1 MAREGKNEKRTLKG
15 FLDSKIVQKDV
26 GEETYLTWRE
36 TISYALGRGA
46 QGMFTSMTGSKYL
59 NYFLTNILLVRF
71 KDYPGGPMGIASKIR
86 LYCGIF
92 DAINDPIMGVLVDKT
107 RTKEGQMRPYIRLA
121 PWFVAAVMLLF
132 FLGMPGSVPN
142 WACIAWTTFLFVGLD
157 VTYTAFDIP
166 MGALAF
172 AITPNGFERTK
183 LYGVSSIVR
192 SVSGV
197 LPGLFVACA
206 AWLPYFK
213 THTSKA
219 YLTGACVSAVGIL
232 LFTRITYRNTKE
244 RCVHHEDTPAV
255 SDCFRLLFKNRPLFM
270 LFISNLLFLLV
281 KVTNQINFYFV
292 ADLMFDTKYN
302 VFIDVITFPGFLI
315 AGIGVPK
322 LVEKLGQ
329 RFDSRTFYRV
339 CCVAAIVL
347 HLLFFATC
355 YNGYIHKTPGS
366 PVSLGVGILT
376 VLFTGLTAIPLECKN
391 LMQKEMEAE
400 TVDYIEWKTG
410 TRVEGIMLSI
420 MSFTGKIENS
430 VSSSI
435 GMAILA
441 YTGYIAHEEGS
452 VIQNSGTNMALF
464 LMTTILPAVG
474 YLLMLVPMAFYNIS
488 GKDHH
493 KMVEEIKAR
502 NAAKVQTASEETAQ

>member
-1 MAREGKNEKRTLKG
+1 MATKIKD
-15 FLDSKIVQKDV
+15 FLDSKTIKKDV
-26 GEETYLTWRE
+26 GEETYHTWRE

-59 NYFLTNILLVRF
+59 NYFLTNILFSRF
-71 KDYPGGPMGIASKIR
+71 SDPMGLASQIR

-92 DAINDPIMGVLVDKT
+92 DAINDPMMGIMVDKT
-107 RTKEGQMRPYIRLA
+107 RTKEGQMRPYIRRA
-121 PWFVAAVMLLF
+121 PWFIAAVMLLF
-132 FLGMPGSVPN
+132 FLGVPSGMPD
-142 WACIAWTTFLFVGLD
+142 WACIAWTTFLFIGLD

-172 AITPNGFERTK
+172 AITPNGIERTK

-192 SVSGV
+192 SIAGA

-206 AWLPYFK
+206 GWLPYFS

-219 YLTGACVSAVGIL
+219 YLTGAIVSAIGIL
-232 LFTRITYRNTKE
+232 LFTRITFKNTQE
-244 RCVHHEDTPAV
+244 RTVHHEDAPSV
-255 SDCFRLLFKNRPLFM
+255 KDCFKLLFKNRPLLM
-270 LFISNLLFLLV
+270 LFLGNIFFLIV
-281 KVTNQINFYFV
+281 KVTNQVSFYFV
-292 ADLMFDTKYN
+292 ADLMFTSKYN

-322 LVEKLGQ
+322 LVEKLGSKSDP
-329 RFDSRTFYRV
+329 RKFYRM
-339 CCVAAIVL
+339 CCIIAIVA
-347 HLLFFATC
+347 HILFAVTC
-355 YNGYIHKTPGS
+355 YDGLINKEPGTV
-366 PVSLGVGILT
+366 VSLPVGILI

-430 VSSSI
+430 VSSAI
-435 GMAILA
+435 GLGILSL
-441 YTGYIAHEEGS
+441 TGYVSHSEGS
-452 VIQNSGTNMALF
+452 LVQNDATNMALF

-474 YLLMLVPMAFYNIS
+474 YALMLIPMAFYNIS
-488 GKDHH
+488 GESHRQ
-493 KMVEEIKAR
+493 MIKELDER
-502 NAAKVQTASEETAQ
+502 HAKQNIEA

>member
-1 MAREGKNEKRTLKG
+1 MIKVKE
-15 FLDSKIVQKDV
+15 FLDSKTVKKDV

-71 KDYPGGPMGIASKIR
+71 NDPMGLASKIR

-92 DAINDPIMGVLVDKT
+92 DAINDPMMGIVVDKT
-107 RTKEGQMRPYIRLA
+107 RTKEGQMRPYIKRA
-121 PWFVAAVMLLF
+121 PWFIALVMILF
-132 FLGMPGSVPN
+132 FLGIPN
-142 WACIAWTTFLFVGLD
+142 GFPDWACIAWTTFLFVGLD

-172 AITPNGFERTK
+172 AITPNGIERTK

-206 AWLPYFK
+206 GWLPYFN

-219 YLTGACVSAVGIL
+219 YLTGGIVSALGIII
-232 LFTRITYRNTKE
+232 FTRFTFKNTKE
-244 RCVHHEDTPAV
+244 RTVHHEDAP
-255 SDCFRLLFKNRPLFM
+255 SIKECFKLLFKNRPLLM
-270 LFISNLLFLLV
+270 LFIANLLFILV
-281 KVTNQINFYFV
+281 KVTNQISFYFV
-292 ADLMFDTKYN
+292 ADLMFTTKYN

-322 LVEKLGQ
+322 LVEKLGEKSDP
-329 RFDSRTFYRV
+329 RKFYRI
-339 CCVAAIVL
+339 CCIVAIAA
-347 HLLFFATC
+347 HLLFAITC
-355 YNGYIHKTPGS
+355 YNGYIHKEPGAV
-366 PVSLGVGILT
+366 VSLPVGILT
-376 VLFTGLTAIPLECKN
+376 VLFTGITAIPLECKN

-430 VSSSI
+430 VSSAI
-435 GMAILA
+435 GLAILA
-441 YTGYIAHEEGS
+441 ATGYIAHTEGS
-452 VIQNSGTNMALF
+452 MIQNSQTNTALF

-474 YLLMLVPMAFYNIS
+474 YALMLIPMAFYNIS
-488 GKDHH
+488 GKNHH
-493 KMVEEIKAR
+493 QMIEEIKAR
-502 NAAKVQTASEETAQ
+502 HEAEI

>member
-1 MAREGKNEKRTLKG
+1 MAGSVKEKINA
-15 FLDSKIVQKDV
+15 FLDSKIVKKDV

-36 TISYALGRGA
+36 NISYALGRGA

-59 NYFLTNILLVRF
+59 NYFLTNVLLVRF
-71 KDYPGGPMGIASKIR
+71 KDRPGGPMGIASQIR

-92 DAINDPIMGVLVDKT
+92 DAINDPIMGIIVDKT
-107 RTKEGQMRPYIRLA
+107 RTKEGQMRPYIRIA
-121 PWFVAAVMLLF
+121 PWFVSAVMLLF
-132 FLGMPGSVPN
+132 FLGFPSTLPD
-142 WACIAWTTFLFVGLD
+142 WACIAWTVFLFVGLD

-172 AITPNGFERTK
+172 AITPNGIERTK

-192 SVSGV
+192 SISGA

-206 AWLPYFK
+206 GWLPYFN

-219 YLTGACVSAVGIL
+219 YLTGAIVSAVGIMV
-232 LFTRITYRNTKE
+232 FTRITYKNTKE
-244 RCVHHEDTPAV
+244 RTVHHEETPSV
-255 SDCFRLLFKNRPLFM
+255 GECFRLLFRNRPLLM
-270 LFISNLLFLLV
+270 LFLANLFFLLV
-281 KVTNQINFYFV
+281 KVTNQISFYFV
-292 ADLMFDTKYN
+292 ADLMFTTKYN
-302 VFIDVITFPGFLI
+302 VFIDVITFPAFLL

-322 LVEKLGQ
+322 LMEKLGTHADP
-329 RFDSRTFYRV
+329 RKFYRI

-347 HLLFFATC
+347 HVLFAVVC
-355 YNGYIHKTPGS
+355 YDGYLHKAPGE
-366 PVSLGVGILT
+366 VISLPMGILT
-376 VLFTGLTAIPLECKN
+376 VLFTGLTTIPLECKN

-435 GMAILA
+435 GFAVLA
-441 YTGYIAHEEGS
+441 YTGYIAHTDGS
-452 VIQNSGTNMALF
+452 LVQNTATNQALF
-464 LMTTILPAVG
+464 FMTTLLPAIG
-474 YLLMLVPMAFYNIS
+474 YALMLIPMAFYNIS
-488 GKDHH
+488 GKSHRQMIEDLKERHE
-493 KMVEEIKAR
+493 KE
-502 NAAKVQTASEETAQ
+502 AAQTGAVGE

>member
-1 MAREGKNEKRTLKG
+1 MLKVKE
-15 FLDSKIVQKDV
+15 FLDSKTVKKDV

-71 KDYPGGPMGIASKIR
+71 NDPMGLASKIR

-92 DAINDPIMGVLVDKT
+92 DAINDPMMGIVVDKT
-107 RTKEGQMRPYIRLA
+107 RTKEGQMRPYIKRA
-121 PWFVAAVMLLF
+121 PWFIALVMILF
-132 FLGMPGSVPN
+132 FLGIPN
-142 WACIAWTTFLFVGLD
+142 GFPDWACIAWTTFLFVGLD

-172 AITPNGFERTK
+172 AITPNGIERTK

-206 AWLPYFK
+206 GWLPYFN

-219 YLTGACVSAVGIL
+219 YLTGGIVSALGIII
-232 LFTRITYRNTKE
+232 FTRFTFKNTKE
-244 RCVHHEDTPAV
+244 RTVHHEDAP
-255 SDCFRLLFKNRPLFM
+255 SIKECFKLLFKNRPLLM
-270 LFISNLLFLLV
+270 LFIANLLFILV
-281 KVTNQINFYFV
+281 KVTNQISFYFV
-292 ADLMFDTKYN
+292 ADLMFTTKYN

-322 LVEKLGQ
+322 LVEKLGEKSDP
-329 RFDSRTFYRV
+329 RKFYRI
-339 CCVAAIVL
+339 CCIVAIAAHILFAI
-347 HLLFFATC
+347 TC
-355 YNGYIHKTPGS
+355 YNGYINKAPGTV
-366 PVSLGVGILT
+366 VSLPVGILT
-376 VLFTGLTAIPLECKN
+376 VIFTGITAIPLECKN

-430 VSSSI
+430 VSSAI
-435 GMAILA
+435 GLAILA
-441 YTGYIAHEEGS
+441 ATGYIAHTEGS
-452 VIQNSGTNMALF
+452 MIQNSQTNMALF

-474 YLLMLVPMAFYNIS
+474 YALMLIPMAFYNIS
-488 GKDHH
+488 GKNHH
-493 KMVEEIKAR
+493 QMIEEIKAR
-502 NAAKVQTASEETAQ
+502 HEAKI

>member
-1 MAREGKNEKRTLKG
+1 M
-15 FLDSKIVQKDV
+15 
-26 GEETYLTWRE
+26 
-36 TISYALGRGA
+36 
-46 QGMFTSMTGSKYL
+46 
-59 NYFLTNILLVRF
+59 
-71 KDYPGGPMGIASKIR
+71 
-86 LYCGIF
+86 
-92 DAINDPIMGVLVDKT
+92 
-107 RTKEGQMRPYIRLA
+107 
-121 PWFVAAVMLLF
+121 
-132 FLGMPGSVPN
+132 
-142 WACIAWTTFLFVGLD
+142 
-157 VTYTAFDIP
+157 
-166 MGALAF
+166 
-172 AITPNGFERTK
+172 
-183 LYGVSSIVR
+183 
-192 SVSGV
+192 
-197 LPGLFVACA
+197 
-206 AWLPYFK
+206 
-213 THTSKA
+213 
-219 YLTGACVSAVGIL
+219 
-232 LFTRITYRNTKE
+232 
-244 RCVHHEDTPAV
+244 HHEDTPAV
-255 SDCFRLLFKNRPLFM
+255 ADCFRLLFKNRPLFM

-355 YNGYIHKTPGS
+355 YNGYIHKAPGS
-366 PVSLGVGILT
+366 PVSLGIGILT

-502 NAAKVQTASEETAQ
+502 NAAKAQTASEETAQ

>member
-1 MAREGKNEKRTLKG
+1 MLKVKE
-15 FLDSKIVQKDV
+15 FLDSKTVKKDV

-71 KDYPGGPMGIASKIR
+71 NDPMGLASKIR

-92 DAINDPIMGVLVDKT
+92 DAINDPMMGIVVDKT
-107 RTKEGQMRPYIRLA
+107 RTKEGQMRPYIKRA
-121 PWFVAAVMLLF
+121 PWFIALVMILF
-132 FLGMPGSVPN
+132 FLGIPN
-142 WACIAWTTFLFVGLD
+142 GFPDWACIAWTTFLFVGLD

-172 AITPNGFERTK
+172 AITPNGIERTK

-206 AWLPYFK
+206 GWLPYFN

-219 YLTGACVSAVGIL
+219 YLTGGIVSALGIII
-232 LFTRITYRNTKE
+232 FTRFTFKNTKE
-244 RCVHHEDTPAV
+244 RTVHHEDAP
-255 SDCFRLLFKNRPLFM
+255 SIKECFKLLFKNRPLLM
-270 LFISNLLFLLV
+270 LFIANLLFILV
-281 KVTNQINFYFV
+281 KVTNQISFYFV
-292 ADLMFDTKYN
+292 ADLMFTTKYN

-322 LVEKLGQ
+322 LVEKLGEKSDP
-329 RFDSRTFYRV
+329 RKFYRM
-339 CCVAAIVL
+339 CCIVAIAAHILFAI
-347 HLLFFATC
+347 TC
-355 YNGYIHKTPGS
+355 YNGYINKAPGTV
-366 PVSLGVGILT
+366 VSLPVGILT
-376 VLFTGLTAIPLECKN
+376 VIFTGITAIPLECKN

-430 VSSSI
+430 VSSAI
-435 GMAILA
+435 GLAILA
-441 YTGYIAHEEGS
+441 ATGYIAHTEGS
-452 VIQNSGTNMALF
+452 MIQNSQTNMALF

-474 YLLMLVPMAFYNIS
+474 YALMLIPMAFYNIS
-488 GKDHH
+488 GKNHH
-493 KMVEEIKAR
+493 QMIEEIKAR
-502 NAAKVQTASEETAQ
+502 HEAKI